1 MPSAPPEPALSAS
14 TWAPLRSGPF
24 RAIWFSDVASNI
36 GGWMQTVGA
45 QWLLVSVPHAPI
57 FVSLVLVTDMV
68 PDLLFGMVGGVLADT
83 YDRRR
88 LLIIVQIGLAITCG
102 ALTVLTYL
110 HRMPPELLL
119 AFTLMLGFG
128 SVPVNPAF
136 QAITPELVP
145 REQVPAAAVLSGVS
159 INLARAIGPALAGI
173 MIARTGVASVFAVNT
188 ATFILFAVVIAA
200 WRPKTEATPRAP
212 EQFGSALRAGGRYIR
227 YAPVVRRIFLRAAL
241 FLVPGSAMWALLPLV
256 ASERLGKGPGFYGVM
271 LAALGAGA
279 VGGAFILPRLRAR
292 LSPNQ
297 MVVATSAVFAAALAA
312 VVLARNEYVTLAVLL
327 PAGVAWIAVLSW
339 FNAEVQLFL
348 PAWVRARGLSVY
360 QMVFFGSQALGA
372 LLWGAVANSAGLAP
386 TFLAAA
392 ALMALGA
399 GTIRIW
405 PLFDTKAMDRSRV
418 VYWEEPRLPAEADA
432 DGGPVVVSTTYT
444 IAAEHEDAFLRAME
458 RVRLSRLR
466 TGATQWGLFRD
477 VEHLHRF
484 VEIFTVAT
492 WDEHQRQHAER
503 QTGTDREFVEEAN
516 ALSHPPPH
524 AEHYIGTPTRS

>member
-1 MPSAPPEPALSAS
+1 MPSVSDEPAPSAS
-14 TWAPLRSGPF
+14 TWAPLRAGPY
-24 RAIWFSDVASNI
+24 RAIWFADVTSNI

-45 QWLLVSVPHAPI
+45 QWLLVGVPHAAI
-57 FVSLVLVTDMV
+57 YVSLVLAADMV

-88 LLIIVQIGLAITCG
+88 LLIVVQIGLAITCG

-145 REQVPAAAVLSGVS
+145 RAQLPAAAVLSGVS

-173 MIARTGVASVFAVNT
+173 MIARIGVASVFAVNT
-188 ATFILFAVVIAA
+188 ATFLLFAVVIAA
-200 WRPKTEATPRAP
+200 WRPKAEAAPRAP

-241 FLVPGSAMWALLPLV
+241 FLVPGSALWALLPLI
-256 ASERLGKGPGFYGVM
+256 ASERLGKGPDFYGVM
-271 LAALGAGA
+271 LGALGAGA
-279 VGGAFILPRLRAR
+279 VGGAFILPWLRAR
-292 LSPNQ
+292 LSPNPV
-297 MVVATSAVFAAALAA
+297 VVATSAVFAAALAV
-312 VVLARNEYVTLAVLL
+312 VVLARNPVVTLIVLV
-327 PAGVAWIAVLSW
+327 PAGVAWIALLSS
-339 FNAEVQLFL
+339 FNASMQLFL
-348 PAWVRARGLSVY
+348 PGWVRARGLSVY
-360 QMVFFGSQALGA
+360 RMVFFGSQALGA
-372 LLWGAVANSAGLAP
+372 LLWGALANGTGLVPA
-386 TFLAAA
+386 FLAAA
-392 ALMALGA
+392 VLMAAGA
-399 GTIRIW
+399 CTIRIW

-418 VYWEEPRLPAEADA
+418 VYWDEPQLPAEADA
-432 DGGPVVVSTTYT
+432 DDGPVVVSNTYT
-444 IAAEHEDAFLRAME
+444 IAAEHEEEFLRAME

-477 VEHLHRF
+477 VEHARQF
-484 VEIFTVAT
+484 VEIFTVPT

-503 QTGTDREFVEEAN
+503 QTGTDRAFVHEAN
-516 ALSHPPPH
+516 ALSHPAPRS
-524 AEHYIGTPTRS
+524 EHYIATQTRS

>member
-1 MPSAPPEPALSAS
+1 MPSAPDQPALSAS
-14 TWAPLRSGPF
+14 TWAPLRTGPF
-24 RAIWFSDVASNI
+24 RAIWFADVASNI

-45 QWLLVSVPHAPI
+45 QWLLVSVPHAAI

-83 YDRRR
+83 FDRRR
-88 LLIIVQIGLAITCG
+88 LLIVVQIALAVTGG
-102 ALTVLTYL
+102 ALTILTYL

-136 QAITPELVP
+136 QAIVPELVP

-159 INLARAIGPALAGI
+159 INLARAIGPALAGV
-173 MIARTGVASVFAVNT
+173 MIARTGVASVFAVN
-188 ATFILFAVVIAA
+188 AVTFLLFAIVITA
-200 WRPKTEATPRAP
+200 WRPKVESAPRTP

-227 YAPVVRRIFLRAAL
+227 HAPVVRRIFLRAAL

-256 ASERLGKGPGFYGVM
+256 ASERLAQGPGFYGAM
-271 LAALGAGA
+271 LGALGAGA

-297 MVVATSAVFAAALAA
+297 MVAATSAVFAAALTA
-312 VVLARNEYVTLAVLL
+312 VVLARNPFVTLAVLL
-327 PAGVAWIAVLSW
+327 PAGIAWIALLSG
-339 FNAEVQLFL
+339 FNASLQLFL
-348 PAWVRARGLSVY
+348 PGWVRARGLSVY
-360 QMVFFGSQALGA
+360 QMVFFGAQALGA
-372 LLWGAVANSAGLAP
+372 LLWGALANGVGLVP

-392 ALMALGA
+392 ALMAAGA
-399 GTIRIW
+399 CTIRIW
-405 PLFDTKAMDRSRV
+405 PLLDTKGMDRSRV
-418 VYWEEPRLPAEADA
+418 VFWEEPQLSEDAGAD
-432 DGGPVVVSTTYT
+432 DGPVVVSTTFT
-444 IAAEHEDAFLRAME
+444 IAAEHEERFLRAME

-477 VEHLHRF
+477 VEHPHRF
-484 VEIFTVAT
+484 VEIFTVPT

-503 QTGTDREFVEEAN
+503 QTGTDRAYVEEAN
-516 ALSHPPPH
+516 ALSHP
-524 AEHYIGTPTRS
+524 ALRTEHYIAVRTRS